1 MKAQVLPEN
10 IGMEMNDKLIK
21 QLSELT
27 QEERKLLEGKGKS
40 RYIEGN
46 YPDLDRKAMLVE
58 GELMQICRHCRFVH
72 YSRNKRNYIE
82 GMYVC
87 RGQQLHCIEH
97 QTVILKQG
105 ELLLVSPDA
114 DQEILP
120 AGDQDVALHFLFLPD
135 FFELIFSMLGDGENL
150 LRNYMLDYLKN
161 GREGNKYIHCKV
173 ADVLP
178 VQHIL
183 ENMAWSLV
191 NPQPNTYILNQTG
204 MGLLF
209 MTLVNYTDK
218 MDLGPETF
226 EPNLLMDVLRYIEE
240 HYRDGRLNE
249 LCHLL
254 GYDIYWL
261 SRAIKKMTGKNYKEL
276 LQIKRL
282 NLAAHLLLNT
292 RATISDIS
300 IEVGYDNTSYFHRL
314 FREYFGISPKEYRR
328 EKKIRV

>member
-1 MKAQVLPEN
+1 
-10 IGMEMNDKLIK
+10 
-21 QLSELT
+21 
-27 QEERKLLEGKGKS
+27 
-40 RYIEGN
+40 
-46 YPDLDRKAMLVE
+46 
-58 GELMQICRHCRFVH
+58 
-72 YSRNKRNYIE
+72 
-82 GMYVC
+82 
-87 RGQQLHCIEH
+87 
-97 QTVILKQG
+97 
-105 ELLLVSPDA
+105 
-114 DQEILP
+114 
-120 AGDQDVALHFLFLPD
+120 
-135 FFELIFSMLGDGENL
+135 
-150 LRNYMLDYLKN
+150 
-161 GREGNKYIHCKV
+161 
-173 ADVLP
+173 
-178 VQHIL
+178 
-183 ENMAWSLV
+183 MAWSLV